1 MARKRKEESTFDA
14 YTEAKRR
21 NDEER
26 QAQAAVPRELIPDT
40 VEYAEA
46 KRKRDDD
53 HMNELQRS
61 FAENAAKAVAVPGQ
75 STENV
80 LVVKTS
86 ERAAQQEQARIDE
99 GKEAAANQQPEPPP
113 EPPPEEGTVPE
124 WVNPKHP
131 FVPNAFGSA
140 PHSATMPAGLMGEK
154 VIYVTDDLIE
164 DGTPLI
170 EGAPEGVAEPSH
182 ALNGYTNT
190 LLTDIDPNWQHHPAD
205 ADADKSQPKLNRHS
219 VEGAGV
225 EQMKLQRDVVFVPK
239 DEAQGSGGPGGY

>member
-1 MARKRKEESTFDA
+1 MERDMARKRKDEQPDA
-14 YTEAKRR
+14 P
-21 NDEER
+21 

-61 FAENAAKAVAVPGQ
+61 FAENAAKAIAVPGQ

-99 GKEAAANQQPEPPP
+99 GKQAAANQQPEPPP

-131 FVPNAFGSA
+131 FVPNALGSA
-140 PHSATMPAGLMGEK
+140 PHSATMPAGPMGE
-154 VIYVTDDLIE
+154 
-164 DGTPLI
+164 
-170 EGAPEGVAEPSH
+170 
-182 ALNGYTNT
+182 
-190 LLTDIDPNWQHHPAD
+190 
-205 ADADKSQPKLNRHS
+205 
-219 VEGAGV
+219 
-225 EQMKLQRDVVFVPK
+225 
-239 DEAQGSGGPGGY
+239 

>member
-1 MARKRKEESTFDA
+1 MARKRKDEQPDA
-14 YTEAKRR
+14 P
-21 NDEER
+21 
-26 QAQAAVPRELIPDT
+26 QAQASVPRELIPDT

-75 STENV
+75 PTENV

-99 GKEAAANQQPEPPP
+99 GKQAAANQQPEPPP

-131 FVPNAFGSA
+131 FVPNALGSA
-140 PHSATMPAGLMGEK
+140 PHSATMPAGPMGEHI
-154 VIYVTDDLIE
+154 VYVTDDIE
-164 DGTPLI
+164 ADGTPLI
-170 EGAPEGVAEPSH
+170 EGAAEGVHESDY

-190 LLTDIDPNWQHHPAD
+190 RTTDIDPNWQHHPAD
-205 ADADKSQPKLNRHS
+205 ADADKSEPKINRHS

-239 DEAQGSGGPGGY
+239 DEAQGAGGPGGY